1 MANEDKLRDYLKR
14 VTTDL
19 RQARRRLQEVEA
31 RQQEPIAI
39 VSMSCRLPG
48 NAHTPEDFWDLLV
61 AGVDTVSELPADR
74 GWDLEGL
81 YHPDPEHQGTTY
93 TRSGSFLYDAAD
105 FDPGFFGISPREAT
119 VMDPQQ
125 RLLLETSWEVLER
138 AGIDPGTLRGEKAG
152 VFVGSS
158 DQGYGASAA
167 HARDRVEG
175 HMLTGGSGAVL
186 SGRIAYNLGFEG
198 PAVTVD
204 TMCSSSLVALHLAVQ
219 ALRQD
224 ECRLALASG
233 ATVMAGPRNF
243 VEFSRQRGL
252 APDGRCKPFAAGAD
266 GTGWGEGVGVL
277 LLERL
282 SDARRNG
289 HPVLA
294 VIRGSAIN
302 QDGASNGLTAPNGP
316 SQERVIRAALANARL
331 TPDLVDA
338 VEAHGTGTTLGDPIE
353 AQAVIAT
360 YGQDREQPLRL
371 GALKSNIGHLQAS
384 SGVAGIIKM
393 VLAMRHGVLPRLL
406 HLDEPTPH
414 VDWSTGT
421 VELLTENQ
429 DWPETGRPRRVGVSS
444 FGGSGTNAHVILE
457 QAPAARPEKEPDPE
471 TEPDSETDPEPGTGA
486 PLTTDDT
493 VTVTPVF
500 AAGGPVPWVVSGRG
514 GEGLAGQAGRLAS
527 FVDSAPEGVRPVDV
541 AWSLAA
547 TRAALENR
555 AVLMGAERAE
565 LIDALGVLT
574 SGGVA
579 PGVVSGSFDVVP
591 DGAVFVF
598 PGQGAQWVGMGR
610 ELWGLSPVFAESMEA
625 CGRALSPFVEWS
637 LREVVRGGAELVDVD
652 VVQPVSWAVMV
663 SLAAVWRACGVE
675 PSVVVGHS
683 QGEIAAAV
691 VAGGLSL
698 EDGARVVALRSKA
711 IRAIAGRGGMVS
723 VAQSEAEVEEL
734 LSGWAGRIDI
744 AAVNGP
750 GSVVVA
756 GDADALD
763 ELMAHCEGEEIRAR
777 RIPVDYAS
785 HTRHVEEIEAE
796 LAEALGPVT
805 PLSGEVPFFSTT
817 EAEPVDTTALD
828 GRYWYRNLRQRV
840 RFGEAV
846 DGLVEQGYSAFVEVS
861 SHPVL
866 GMAVQEAAP
875 DAVVVGSLRRD
886 DGGADRFLTSLAE
899 AWVRGVPV
907 DWTRVLTG
915 HDARTVALPTYAFQH
930 RPYWFDSASP
940 QLAGAAGVAQDPAD
954 AEFWAAVEEQD
965 IEALTGALDVTEDS
979 GQALAQALPVL
990 SAWRRGRRAASTIDS
1005 WRYRLAWRPTADP
1018 TAAALSG
1025 TWLVVVPASHADSEL
1040 VQVCLDGLATHGA
1053 QTAPLFVDSADTD
1066 RERLT
1071 ALLTETAQH
1080 SGIGTDEYSGV
1091 LSLLALD
1098 EHPHPEQP
1106 GLAAGLVAGL
1116 ALIQA
1121 CGDTGV
1127 RAPLWLATSG
1137 AVTTGDSDP
1146 LRSPVQNGTWGMGR
1160 VAALEHPEFWGG
1172 LVDLPETPDDRTATR
1187 LCGLLA
1193 DARTE
1198 DQIAIRR
1205 TGVLIRRLVRTPVG
1219 SAGGDRTWTSRGT
1232 ALITGG
1238 TGGLGGHTARWLARN
1253 GTEHLVLVSRRGAD
1267 APGAAE
1273 LEAELSELGARVTIA
1288 SCDIADRDALAALV
1302 EQVEADGPAIRTV
1315 VHTAGVGI
1323 LIPLATTT
1331 LQEFAD
1337 GAEAKLSGVA
1347 NLDALFSDD
1356 RLDAFVVFSSVAGLW
1371 GSGDHGAYAAA
1382 NAYADAV
1389 AEHRRA
1395 RGLAGTSIAWG
1406 IWSDD
1411 GGGMALEVVQ
1421 EQLRWRGIP
1430 FMDPALAVAAMQQV
1444 LDRDECLVAV
1454 ADIDWERFVPVF
1466 TAARPRPLLTEV
1478 PEVAELLRAED
1489 DRNRREP
1496 DTETAGLVSRL
1507 RAMTAEEQD
1516 QAVLDLVRTQVAG
1529 VLGHSSPNS
1538 VEVGRAFRELG
1549 FDSLTSVEL
1558 RNRLNTATGL
1568 RLPVTVIF
1576 DRPTVTALAR
1586 HVREELVGES
1596 GALPV
1601 AATAAS
1607 PARGPAA
1614 DDDPIVI
1621 VSMSCRYPGGA
1632 NSPEELWRILAE
1644 GRDVIDAFPDDR
1656 AWDLDTLYD
1665 PDPDREGTCYAREG
1679 GFVYDAGDFD
1689 PGFFGISPREAIA
1702 MDPQQRLLLETS
1714 WEALERAGLLPET
1727 LRGTPVGVFVGAANQ
1742 GFGGLDNL
1750 PEGVEGHIVTGSATS
1765 VLSGRIAYTLG
1776 LEGSAVTVDT
1786 ACSSS
1791 LVALHMAVQALRSG
1805 ECSMALA
1812 GGVAV
1817 MVEPIGFIGFART
1830 RGVAKDGRSKAFA
1843 KAADGMGLAEGAGVL
1858 LLERLSDARRNG
1870 HPVLAVVRSTA
1881 LNQDG
1886 ASNGL
1891 SAPSGLAQQQ
1901 VIRAAL
1907 SNGGLS
1913 PADVDAV
1920 EAHGTGTTLGDPIEA
1935 QALLATYGRD
1945 RERPLW
1951 LGSLKSNVGHTQA
1964 AAGVAGVMKMVLAM
1978 QHGLLPR
1985 TLHVDEPT
1993 PHVDWSTGAVSL
2005 LTESV
2010 EWPGTE
2016 GRVRRAGVSSFG
2028 VSGTNAHVVLEE
2040 APPVEREPE
2049 TEPEVGSIAPQVFA
2063 AEGPV
2068 PWVVSGRG
2076 GQGLAGQAGRLASFV
2091 ASASEDVRP
2100 GDVAW
2105 SLAATREAF
2114 ENRAVV
2120 LGADVAELASALGVL
2135 ASGGVSAAGV
2145 VRGAVAGD
2153 VGRVAFVFPGQGA
2166 QWVGMGREL
2175 WEGSPVFAESMEACG
2190 RALSPFVDWSLS
2202 EVVRD
2207 GAELVDVDVVQP
2219 VTWAVMVSLAA
2230 VWRASGVEPSVV
2242 VGHSQGEIAA
2252 AVVAGGLS
2260 LEDGARV
2267 VALRSKAIRAIAGRG
2282 GMVSVAQSEAEVE
2295 ELLSGWAGRID
2306 IAAVNGPGSVV
2317 VAGDAD
2323 ALDELMA
2330 HCEGEEIRARRIP
2343 VDYASHTRHVEE
2355 IEAELAEALGPV
2367 APRTGE
2373 VPFFSTTQ
2381 AESVDTTA
2389 LDGGYWYRN
2398 LRQRVRFGEAI
2409 QGLVDQGYDAFVEV
2423 SSHPVLGM
2431 AVQEAAPDA
2440 VVVGSLRRDDGGA
2453 DRFLTSLA
2461 EAWVRGI
2468 PVDWTAVLAGQD
2480 ARGVSLPTYAF
2491 QHRRY
2496 WLERTAPALA
2506 SAQASGREVDARFWE
2521 AVEREDL
2528 EGLAETLRLP
2538 GSEPLAGVLPAL
2550 SSWRKGQVARS
2561 AVDGWRY
2568 KVVWKPVGRDTR
2580 ATALTGTWL
2589 LLVPHE
2595 HSTTDLTTSLSHGL
2609 VAHGAD
2615 VVTVD
2620 VAPGVDRDGLAALLG
2635 TALNGEDGPRPAGVL
2650 SLLAL
2655 DESPYAPGSP
2665 LDNGLALNTAL
2676 LQALGDAGVAAPL
2689 WMATRG
2695 AVTTGRADRPAAPV
2709 QAQAWGLGR
2718 IAALEYPQRFGG
2730 LVDLP
2735 EELDERAVARLVTA
2749 LSGAV
2754 GEDHVAVRGSGLFAR
2769 RLVRATLPEATPGEW
2784 TPSGTVLVTGGT
2796 GGVGAQVARRLAR
2809 GGATHL
2815 LLISRRGP
2823 EAPGAAELEAELTG
2837 LGARVTL
2844 AACDAAD
2851 REQLSALLAAVP
2863 EDEPL
2868 TAVVHAA
2875 GVLDDGVLD
2884 ALTPER
2890 AETVLRP
2897 KTAAALHLHEL
2908 TRDMDLSAF
2917 VLFSSLAGTLGG
2929 PGQGSYAAA
2938 NAFLDALARQR
2949 HADGLPVTSI
2959 AWGAWGGDGL
2969 ASGETGER
2977 LSRSGMPAMDP
2988 ELALTALEE
2997 AVVGGEPVLA
3007 VADVRWETY
3016 AFAHSDVAPRVL
3028 ADLPEVRAALAAR
3041 TAPGEDGGDGN
3052 ALTARLAALPYD
3064 EQRRELLDLVRTLAA
3079 AALGCSGPEEV
3090 EEERAFRDL
3099 GFDSLTAVA
3108 LRNSIAEATGLRLPV
3123 TLVFDHPTA
3132 VALSGKLHEDLSG
3145 TAPAAAA
3152 PAPAASRP
3160 AAVDDDPVVI
3170 VSMSCRFPGGAG
3182 SPEELWRLLA
3192 EGGDAV
3198 SAFPEDRGWDLKGA
3212 FDPDPDRPGT
3222 FYARGGGFLYD
3233 AHHFDPEF
3241 FGMSP
3246 REALAVDPQQRLL
3259 LETSW
3264 EAFERAGIDPSA
3276 ARGSRTGVFVGS
3288 NYHDYGSRVQRA
3300 PKDFEGYLAT
3310 GSAGSVASGR
3320 IAYTFGL
3327 EGPAVTVDTAC
3338 SSSLVALHM
3347 AAQAVRSG
3355 ECSMALVGGVTVIS
3369 SLDTFIEF
3377 SRQRALSADGR
3388 CKAFSDEADGAGWAE
3403 GVGLLLIE
3411 RLSDARRNGHP
3422 VLAVLAGSAVN
3433 QDGASNGLTAPS
3445 GPAQQRV
3452 IRQALASAG
3461 LSAADVDAVE
3471 AHGTGTLLGDPIEAQ
3486 ALMATYGQDRP
3497 ADRPLLLGALKSNV
3511 GHTQAAAGV
3520 GGVIKMV
3527 LAMRHGE
3534 LPRTLHA
3541 DRPSTQID
3549 WSEGAVALLTEA
3561 AEWPETGRPRR
3572 AGVSAFGISGTNA
3585 HVILEQPPVESHEV
3599 RSEAAAPL
3607 LSEAATASRASDAAS
3622 QPSDA
3627 DPQPL
3632 AGTAVPP
3639 QAASVPAASGAV
3651 VPWVLSGRSAGAL
3664 SAQAARLVS
3673 HLSDPERESDADPGD
3688 IAYSL
3693 AHGRSAFEHRAAVVG
3708 RDRDELLAAV
3718 RALAEGREVPGLVRG
3733 MRRRSGR
3740 TAFLFSGQGSQRPGM
3755 GRELYA
3761 AHPVFAE
3768 TLDAACAELDRELER
3783 PLLEVL
3789 FAEAGTPDAD
3799 LLDRTAYTQAGLFAL
3814 QVAQFRLLEHWGL
3827 RPDVVVGHSIGELAA
3842 AHVAGVFD
3850 LADACRLVAAR
3861 GRLMQQLPD
3870 GGAMV
3875 SVQAGEADVA
3885 EALRAYEDRVS
3896 VAAVNGP
3903 ASVVVSGDEDAVE
3916 ELAETWRADGLR
3928 TKRLMVSH
3936 AFHSPRME
3944 PMLARF
3950 GAVARDLAYASPVLP
3965 VICDLTGEPADSGQ
3979 LETAEYWVR
3988 HVRETVRYADA
3999 VATLE
4004 RQGVTAFVE
4013 LGPDG
4018 VLSAMTRDCLDDPEG
4033 SAVVTP
4039 LLRRDRPED
4048 LALTTALATL
4058 HVHGVSPDWA
4068 AYFEGR
4074 TVRRAELPTYAF
4086 QRDRYWLDAA
4096 PGTPD
4101 LASAGLAA
4109 GEHPLLGA
4117 GTALAGGDGY
4127 LLTGRLSLTG
4137 HPWLADHAVSGT
4149 AILPGTAFLEL
4160 ALLAGDRIGCGT
4172 VEELT
4177 LEAPLVLPEQ
4187 GGVHLQVTVGEP
4199 GDQGTHSVTVHSRPD
4214 DAAGEEPWTRHAVG
4228 LLAPEAEAPA
4238 DDPALTAW
4246 PAEGAEPVTV
4256 EGLYDRFA
4264 ANGFAYGPAFQG
4276 LKAAWKV
4283 GEDIHAEVEL
4293 PEGAADDAAGY
4304 GLHPALLDA
4313 ALQTIGLASTAAA
4326 GTGLMPF
4333 SWTGVRLHAPGA
4345 AALRVVLSPTGPE
4358 TVALRVADTAGR
4370 PVAAVTGLTLRPLPA
4385 GQLGD
4390 TRAAARHLH
4399 QVEWVNP
4406 ATAAVRP
4413 AGGGWAV
4420 LDGDRDPDIGRALT
4434 AAGLTAAHHPDLEAL
4449 ARAVAAG
4456 DVALPDTV
4464 LAAVPG
4470 LVEDDGGRAAY
4481 GDPAAAVRH
4490 ATGEALRLL
4499 QGWLAE
4505 DTFNASRLVL
4515 VTRHAMTVYDG
4526 DRAPDPVAAAVWG
4539 LVRTAQSENPE
4550 RFVLLD
4556 WDGAQDSYEALP
4568 RAAGHDEPQLALRKG
4583 ELRASRLVRIRL
4595 AGTAEPAGAGDPLL
4609 DPDGT
4614 VLVTGATG
4622 ALGGL
4627 IARHLVT
4634 RHGARHLL
4642 LAGRRGPDAPGGREL
4657 VAELAELGAR
4667 ADLVAC
4673 DTSDREALNR
4683 LLGTIGAE
4691 HPLTAVVHTAGVL
4704 DDGVIGSLTQERLDT
4719 VLAAKVDTALHLH
4732 ELTRDKELSAF
4743 VLFSS
4748 LAGIFGG
4755 SGQGNYAAANAF
4767 LDAFAQQR
4775 RAQGL
4780 PAQSLAWGLWERRSA
4795 MTGKLDQADLLR
4807 MARGGVVPMASEE
4820 ALALF
4825 DAAVA
4830 ADQAVLVPARFDT
4843 AGLRTPDG
4851 DVPALLRSL
4860 VKPAVR
4866 RRTGT
4871 AAADGAAPAERLRRR
4886 LADLDAEGRFAALL
4900 DVVRDQ
4906 TAAVLGYADSDAV
4919 DPERGFLEMGFD
4931 SLTAVELRNRL
4942 NTVTGLRLPATLLFD
4957 HPTPAGLARHLRSE
4971 TTPGAA
4977 AAVQPMLS
4985 ELDRLEAALD
4995 EVAADE
5001 AVRSALAGRLRGLLS
5016 RLDVPA
5022 PAGAGLPPDGAGDQA
5037 AGVAVEDE
5045 IGAASDDDLFDFIDK
5060 RFGSA

>member
-31 RQQEPIAI
+31 RHQEPIAI
-39 VSMSCRLPG
+39 VSMSCRFPG

-105 FDPGFFGISPREAT
+105 FDPAFFGISPREAT

-125 RLLLETSWEVLER
+125 RLLLETSWEALER

-158 DQGYGASAA
+158 DQGYGAAAA

-282 SDARRNG
+282 SDARRHG

-294 VIRGSAIN
+294 VVRGSAIN

-316 SQERVIRAALANARL
+316 SQERVIQAALANARL

-360 YGQDREQPLRL
+360 YGQDREEPVRL

-384 SGVAGIIKM
+384 SGVAGVIKM
-393 VLAMRHGVLPRLL
+393 VLAMRHGVLPRVL

-414 VDWSTGT
+414 VDWSTGA
-421 VELLTENQ
+421 VELLTQNQ

-457 QAPAARPEKEPDPE
+457 QAPAPNREKEPDPE
-471 TEPDSETDPEPGTGA
+471 TDAEPESGA
-486 PLTTDDT
+486 PQPTGD
-493 VTVTPVF
+493 VVAPVF

-514 GEGLAGQAGRLAS
+514 GEGLTGQAVRLAS
-527 FVDSAPEGVRPVDV
+527 YVESTGEGVRPVDV

-555 AVLMGAERAE
+555 AVVMGAARSE
-565 LIDALGVLT
+565 LVEGLGALT
-574 SGGVA
+574 SGRMT
-579 PGVVSGSFDVVP
+579 PGLVSGSFDVAP

-610 ELWGLSPVFAESMEA
+610 ELWDVSPVFAESMEA
-625 CGRALSPFVEWS
+625 CEGALSPFVDWS
-637 LREVVRGGAELVDVD
+637 LSDVVRDGAELADVD
-652 VVQPVSWAVMV
+652 VVQPVTWAVMV
-663 SLAAVWRACGVE
+663 SLAAVWRACGVR

-698 EDGARVVALRSKA
+698 DDGARVVALRSKA

-723 VAQSEAEVEEL
+723 VALPLGEVEEL

-763 ELMAHCEGEEIRAR
+763 ELMAHCDTEEIRAR

-796 LAEALGPVT
+796 LAEALAPVA
-805 PLSGEVPFFSTT
+805 PRMGEVPFFSTT
-817 EAEPVDTTALD
+817 EAELVDTTRLD
-828 GRYWYRNLRQRV
+828 GGYWYRNLRQRV

-846 DGLVEQGYSAFVEVS
+846 QGLVDRGYSGFVEVS

-875 DAVVVGSLRRD
+875 DAVVVGSIRRD
-886 DGGADRFLTSLAE
+886 DGGAERILTSLSE
-899 AWVRGVPV
+899 AWVRGIPV
-907 DWTRVLTG
+907 DWTKVLAG
-915 HDARTVALPTYAFQH
+915 QDARTVALPTYAFQH

-940 QLAGAAGVAQDPAD
+940 QVAPATGVAQDPAD
-954 AEFWAAVEEQD
+954 AEFWAAVEGQD
-965 IEALTGALDVTEDS
+965 LEALTGALDVAEDS
-979 GQALAQALPVL
+979 RQQALAEVLPVL
-990 SAWRRGRRAASTIDS
+990 SAWRRSRRAASTIDS

-1018 TAAALSG
+1018 AVASLSG

-1040 VQVCLDGLATHGA
+1040 VRVCLEGLAAHGA

-1066 RERLT
+1066 REQLA

-1080 SGIGTDEYSGV
+1080 SGVGTGQYGGV

-1121 CGDTGV
+1121 CGDTGL

-1146 LRSPVQNGTWGMGR
+1146 LRNPVQNGTWGMGR

-1172 LVDLPETPDDRTATR
+1172 LVDLPEMPDERTAAR
-1187 LCGLLA
+1187 LCGILA
-1193 DARTE
+1193 EARTE

-1205 TGVLIRRLVRTPVG
+1205 TGVLNRRLVRTPVG

-1273 LEAELSELGARVTIA
+1273 LEAELRESGARVTIA
-1288 SCDIADRDALAALV
+1288 SCDIADRNALAALV

-1478 PEVAELLRAED
+1478 PEVAELLRAEEE
-1489 DRNRREP
+1489 RNRREP

-1516 QAVLDLVRTQVAG
+1516 RAVLDLVRAQVAG

-1558 RNRLNTATGL
+1558 RNRLNAASGL

-1586 HVREELVGES
+1586 HVREELVGDS

-1601 AATAAS
+1601 PATAAP
-1607 PARGPAA
+1607 PAVGPAA

-1656 AWDLDTLYD
+1656 AWDLDSLYD

-1742 GFGGLDNL
+1742 GFGGLDDL

-1891 SAPSGLAQQQ
+1891 SAPSGPAQQQ

-1907 SNGGLS
+1907 GNGGLS

-1978 QHGLLPR
+1978 RHGLLPR

-1993 PHVDWSTGAVSL
+1993 PHVDWSAGAVSL
-2005 LTESV
+2005 LTEAV
-2010 EWPGTE
+2010 EWPGSE

-2040 APPVEREPE
+2040 APPVGPEVEPE
-2049 TEPEVGSIAPQVFA
+2049 PGATGDVVAPVFVVG
-2063 AEGPV
+2063 GPV

-2076 GQGLAGQAGRLASFV
+2076 GAGLAGQAGRLASYV
-2091 ASASEDVRP
+2091 KSVPEGVRP
-2100 GDVAW
+2100 VDVAW
-2105 SLAATREAF
+2105 SLAATRTAL

-2120 LGADVAELASALGVL
+2120 LGCDAGELAGGLGVL

-2145 VRGAVAGD
+2145 VRGVVAGD
-2153 VGRVAFVFPGQGA
+2153 VGRAVFVFPGQGA

-2175 WEGSPVFAESMEACG
+2175 WDVSPVFAESMEACE
-2190 RALSPFVDWSLS
+2190 RALAPFVDWSLS
-2202 EVVRD
+2202 DVVRD
-2207 GAELVDVDVVQP
+2207 GAELADVDVVQP

-2230 VWRASGVEPSVV
+2230 VWRACGVRPSVV

-2260 LEDGARV
+2260 LDDGARV

-2282 GMVSVAQSEAEVE
+2282 GMVSLALPLVEVE
-2295 ELLSGWAGRID
+2295 ELLTGWAGRID
-2306 IAAVNGPGSVV
+2306 VAAVNGPGSVV

-2323 ALDELMA
+2323 ALDELVA
-2330 HCEGEEIRARRIP
+2330 RCEAEEIRARRVP

-2355 IEAELAEALGPV
+2355 IEAELADALAPV
-2367 APRTGE
+2367 APRMGE
-2373 VPFFSTTQ
+2373 VPFFSTTE
-2381 AESVDTTA
+2381 AELVDTTT

-2398 LRQRVRFGEAI
+2398 LRQRVRFGEAV
-2409 QGLVDQGYDAFVEV
+2409 QGLVDLGYGAFVEV

-2440 VVVGSLRRDDGGA
+2440 VVVGSIRRDDGGA
-2453 DRFLTSLA
+2453 ERFLTSLS

-2468 PVDWTAVLAGQD
+2468 PVDWTKVLAGQG
-2480 ARGVSLPTYAF
+2480 ARTVALPTYAF
-2491 QHRRY
+2491 QRRRY
-2496 WLERTAPALA
+2496 WLERTVPVR
-2506 SAQASGREVDARFWE
+2506 SAVGSGGEVDARFWE
-2521 AVEREDL
+2521 AVERGDL
-2528 EGLAETLRLP
+2528 QSLVETLRLP
-2538 GSEPLAGVLPAL
+2538 ESEQLAGVLPAL
-2550 SSWRKGQVARS
+2550 SSWRKGEVARS

-2568 KVVWKPVGRDTR
+2568 KVVWKPVGREART
-2580 ATALTGTWL
+2580 TALTGTWL
-2589 LLVPHE
+2589 LVTPHE
-2595 HSTTDLTTSLSHGL
+2595 HSTTDLVTSLSSGL
-2609 VAHGAD
+2609 AAHGAHAVAID
-2615 VVTVD
+2615 VP
-2620 VAPGVDRDGLAALLG
+2620 AGLDRDGLTARIG
-2635 TALNGEDGPRPAGVL
+2635 TALSGADGRQPVVGIL

-2665 LDNGLALNTAL
+2665 LDNGLALNTVL

-2695 AVTTGRADRPAAPV
+2695 AVSTGRADRLSAPV
-2709 QAQAWGLGR
+2709 QAQTWGLGR

-2735 EELDERAVARLVTA
+2735 EQMDERAVARLVTA
-2749 LSGAV
+2749 LSGAI

-2769 RLVRATLPEATPGEW
+2769 RLARATLPEGGRGGW

-2809 GGATHL
+2809 GGAPHL

-2823 EAPGAAELEAELTG
+2823 DAPGAAELEAELTG

-2851 REQLSALLAAVP
+2851 REQLAALLAGVP
-2863 EDEPL
+2863 DDEPL

-2908 TRDMDLSAF
+2908 TRDRELSAF

-2949 HADGLPVTSI
+2949 HADGLPATSV

-2977 LSRSGMPAMDP
+2977 LARSGMPAMDP
-2988 ELALTALEE
+2988 ELALTALEG
-2997 AVVGGEPVLA
+2997 AVVSDQPVLA

-3016 AFAHSDVAPRVL
+3016 AFAHSDAAPRVL

-3041 TAPGEDGGDGN
+3041 TAPGEDGVDGN
-3052 ALTARLAALPYD
+3052 ALTARLAALPRE
-3064 EQRRELLDLVRTLAA
+3064 EQQRELLDLVRTLAA

-3108 LRNSIAEATGLRLPV
+3108 LRNSIAEVTGLRLPV

-3132 VALSGKLHEDLSG
+3132 VALAGKLREDLCG
-3145 TAPAAAA
+3145 TATVAPAALAVA
-3152 PAPAASRP
+3152 EGSVPAVSGSSG
-3160 AAVDDDPVVI
+3160 VDDDPVVI
-3170 VSMSCRFPGGAG
+3170 VSMSCRFPGGVG

-3222 FYARGGGFLYD
+3222 FYARGGGFLYE

-3300 PKDFEGYLAT
+3300 PQDFEGYLAT

-3355 ECSMALVGGVTVIS
+3355 ECSMALAGGVTVIS

-3403 GVGLLLIE
+3403 GVGLLLVE

-3452 IRQALASAG
+3452 IRQALAAAG

-3497 ADRPLLLGALKSNV
+3497 VDRPLLLGALKSNV

-3561 AEWPETGRPRR
+3561 TAWPATGRPRR

-3585 HVILEQPPVESHEV
+3585 HVILEQPSADGPEL
-3599 RSEAAAPL
+3599 RPEAAAAPAP
-3607 LSEAATASRASDAAS
+3607 EEATASRPSDRLPVPSDAAR
-3622 QPSDA
+3622 QTVV
-3627 DPQPL
+3627 
-3632 AGTAVPP
+3632 AGTAASP
-3639 QAASVPAASGAV
+3639 QATVLPDGAV

-3664 SAQAARLVS
+3664 TAQAARLMS
-3673 HLSDPERESDADPGD
+3673 HLSDPEREDGAAPGD
-3688 IAYSL
+3688 IAYAL
-3693 AHGRSAFEHRAAVVG
+3693 ARGRSAFEHRAAVVG

-3718 RALAEGREVPGLVRG
+3718 RALAEGREAPGLVRG
-3733 MRRRSGR
+3733 IRRRSGR

-3768 TLDAACAELDRELER
+3768 ALDAACAELDRELER

-3827 RPDVVVGHSIGELAA
+3827 RPDVVVGHSVGELAA
-3842 AHVAGVFD
+3842 AHAAGVFD

-3885 EALRAYEDRVS
+3885 EVLRTYEDRVS
-3896 VAAVNGP
+3896 LAAVNGP
-3903 ASVVVSGDEDAVE
+3903 ASVVVSGDEEAVE
-3916 ELAETWRADGLR
+3916 ELAEGWRADGLR
-3928 TKRLMVSH
+3928 TKRLTVSH

-3950 GAVARDLAYASPVLP
+3950 GAVARDVAYTSPAVP
-3965 VICDLTGEPADSGQ
+3965 VICDLTGEVADSGQ

-3988 HVRETVRYADA
+3988 HVRDTVRYADA

-4004 RQGVTAFVE
+4004 RHGVTAFVE

-4048 LALTTALATL
+4048 VALTTALATL
-4058 HVHGVSPDWA
+4058 HVHGVSPDWT
-4068 AYFEGR
+4068 AYFAGR
-4074 TVRRAELPTYAF
+4074 PLHRAELPTYAF

-4096 PGTPD
+4096 PGAPD

-4127 LLTGRLSLTG
+4127 LLTGRLSLST
-4137 HPWLADHAVSGT
+4137 HPWLADHSVSGT

-4160 ALLAGDRIGCGT
+4160 ALLAGDRIGCRT

-4199 GDQGTHSVTVHSRPD
+4199 GEQGTHSVTVHSRPE
-4214 DAAGEEPWTRHAVG
+4214 DAAGDEPWTRHAVG
-4228 LLAPEAEAPA
+4228 LLAPEAEVPA
-4238 DDPALTAW
+4238 DDAALTAW
-4246 PAEGAEPVTV
+4246 PAEGAEPVAV

-4276 LKAAWKV
+4276 LRAAWKA
-4283 GEDIHAEVEL
+4283 GEDVHAEVEL
-4293 PEGAADDAAGY
+4293 PEGVADAAAY

-4333 SWTGVRLHAPGA
+4333 SWTGVRLYAPGA
-4345 AALRVVLSPTGPE
+4345 GALRVVLSPAGAD
-4358 TVALRVADTAGR
+4358 TVALRVADAEGR
-4370 PVAAVTGLTLRPLPA
+4370 PVATVSGLTLRPLPA

-4390 TRAAARHLH
+4390 ARSAARHLH
-4399 QVEWVNP
+4399 QVEWVTP
-4406 ATAAVRP
+4406 AAAAVRP
-4413 AGGGWAV
+4413 PAGGWAV
-4420 LDGDRDPDIGRALT
+4420 LEGDRDPDIGRALT
-4434 AAGLTAAHHPDLEAL
+4434 AARLTAAHHPDLGSL

-4456 DVALPDTV
+4456 DLPAPDTV

-4470 LVEDDGGRAAY
+4470 LAEDDGAPADD
-4481 GDPAAAVRH
+4481 DPVSAVRR
-4490 ATGEALRLL
+4490 ATGQALRLL
-4499 QGWLAE
+4499 QGWLAD
-4505 DTFNASRLVL
+4505 DTFQASRLVL

-4556 WDGAQDSYEALP
+4556 WDGAQDSYGAVP

-4583 ELRASRLVRIRL
+4583 EMRAARLVRIRL
-4595 AGTAEPAGAGDPLL
+4595 TGRAEPDGTGHSLL

-4622 ALGGL
+4622 TLGGL

-4657 VAELAELGAR
+4657 VAELGELGAR

-4673 DTSDREALNR
+4673 DTSDREALQR
-4683 LLGTIGAE
+4683 LLGTIGVE

-4704 DDGVIGSLTQERLDT
+4704 DDGVIGSLSQERLDT
-4719 VLAAKVDTALHLH
+4719 VLAAKADTALHLH
-4732 ELTRDKELSAF
+4732 ELTRDKDLSAF

-4748 LAGIFGG
+4748 LAGVFGG

-4780 PAQSLAWGLWERRSA
+4780 PAQSLAWGLWESRSA

-4807 MARGGVVPMASEE
+4807 MARGGVVPMPSDE
-4820 ALALF
+4820 ALVLF

-4830 ADQAVLVPARFDT
+4830 ADQAVLVPARFDA

-4860 VKPAVR
+4860 VKPAVQ

-4942 NTVTGLRLPATLLFD
+4942 NRVTGLRLPATLLFD

-4977 AAVQPMLS
+4977 ATVQPMLS

-4995 EVAADE
+4995 EVAEDE
-5001 AVRSALAGRLRGLLS
+5001 AVRTALAGRLRGLLS

-5022 PAGAGLPPDGAGDQA
+5022 PAGAGLPTAGASDQES
-5037 AGVAVEDE
+5037 GVAVEDQ
-5045 IGAASDDDLFDFIDK
+5045 IGAASDDDLFDLIDK